1 MKLKTKIKKLS
12 IYSMLFASLSLSIL
26 TPTIVAI
33 QKTNANAYN
42 YASYIF
48 AGFTGLELPVNKN
61 KKNNVV
67 QYAEKSNGKFYF
79 GISLEGKQDL
89 AYYGGLF
96 YQDKISWDGI
106 ARAKFRRKDR
116 YNDNP
121 EKIQLAVTSWI
132 SGMGSPSFQ
141 VGAEVKYDGNF
152 SASGKVNTNIAIDS
166 NGYLVSEI
174 TNHNTKYAK
183 IIYDFNGWKYKVTSF
198 DQYATASA
206 EYGYTK
212 VLLTSNSTYNSVSQ
226 LSESLEEEE

>member
-33 QKTNANAYN
+33 QKTNANAYV
-42 YASYIF
+42 F
-48 AGFTGLELPVNKN
+48 AAFTGFELPVNKDE
-61 KKNNVV
+61 NNVK
-67 QYAEKSNGKFYF
+67 QYAEKSNEKFYF
-79 GISLEGKQDL
+79 GISLEGKQNL

-106 ARAKFRRKDR
+106 ARAKFRRKNR

-121 EKIQLAVTSWI
+121 KKIQLAVTSWI

-174 TNHNTKYAK
+174 TNHNTKYAE
-183 IIYDFNGWKYKVTSF
+183 IDYDFNGWKYKVTSF

-206 EYGYTK
+206 EYGHSK
-212 VLLTSNSTYNSVSQ
+212 VLLTSNSTYNRVSK
-226 LSESLEEEE
+226 LSESLKEEE

>member
-12 IYSMLFASLSLSIL
+12 IYSMFFASLSLSIL

-33 QKTNANAYN
+33 QKTNANAYV
-42 YASYIF
+42 F
-48 AGFTGLELPVNKN
+48 AAFTGFKLPVNKDE
-61 KKNNVV
+61 NNVI
-67 QYAEKSNGKFYF
+67 QYAEKSNENFYF

-96 YQDKISWDGI
+96 YQDKISWDGT
-106 ARAKFRRKDR
+106 AKTKFRRKNR

-121 EKIQLAVTSWI
+121 DEIHLAVTSWI
-132 SGMGSPSFQ
+132 SGIGSPSFQ
-141 VGAEVKYDGNF
+141 VGAEVKYNGNF
-152 SASGKVNTNIAIDS
+152 SVGGKVNTNIAIDS

-174 TNHNTKYAK
+174 SKHNSKYAK

-198 DQYATASA
+198 DQYATAAA
-206 EYGYTK
+206 EYDYTK

-226 LSESLEEEE
+226 LSESLDEEEEE

>member
-1 MKLKTKIKKLS
+1 MKLKTQIKKLS

-33 QKTNANAYN
+33 QKTDANAYV
-42 YASYIF
+42 F
-48 AGFTGLELPVNKN
+48 AAFTGFKLPVNKN
-61 KKNNVV
+61 ENNVI
-67 QYAEKSNGKFYF
+67 QYAEKSNEKFYF
-79 GISLEGKQDL
+79 GISLEGKQNL

-96 YQDKISWDGI
+96 YQDKISWDGT
-106 ARAKFRRKDR
+106 AKAKFRGKNR
-116 YNDNP
+116 YDDNP
-121 EKIQLAVTSWI
+121 DKIQLAVTSWI
-132 SGMGSPSFQ
+132 SGIGSPSFQ

-152 SASGKVNTNIAIDS
+152 SVGGKVNTNIAIDS

-174 TNHNTKYAK
+174 TKHNSKYAK

-198 DQYATASA
+198 DQYATAAA

-226 LSESLEEEE
+226 LSESLDEEEE